1 MSAMSKT
8 ILVTGGNSGIGAA
21 LCKLLATEHGCRVL
35 LGARSPEKGEKAK
48 ADIVAKYPDAKI
60 DVVTIDVASDSSVG
74 AAAAAV
80 KAMGVTLYA
89 LVNNAGLGLAQ
100 ADDDAH
106 NTAAVMNVNYAGPKR
121 VTDAFVPLIQPDGGR
136 VVNVS
141 SGAASAWVKGQ
152 DAATKKLYS
161 TPGLTQAQLDASV
174 AKEVAAGNVGW
185 GDGYGI
191 SKAALT
197 ALTLVQAAAHPTL
210 VVVSLSPGFIMT
222 PMTVGYGA
230 KLSPEEGC
238 KSSIKC
244 LFGDVVSGLYYGS
257 DGLRS
262 PMTVSRDPGTP
273 EYAGEDDPDPAK
285 YNK

>member
-60 DVVTIDVASDSSVG
+60 DVVTIDVASDSSVA

-197 ALTLVQAAAHPTL
+197 ALTLVQAAAHPKL

>member
-60 DVVTIDVASDSSVG
+60 DVVTIDVASDSSVA

-197 ALTLVQAAAHPTL
+197 ALTLVQAVAHPTL

>member
-1 MSAMSKT
+1 MSKT

-60 DVVTIDVASDSSVG
+60 DVVTIDVASDSSVA

-80 KAMGVTLYA
+80 KAMGVTVYA

-197 ALTLVQAAAHPTL
+197 ALTLVQAVAHPTL

>member
-60 DVVTIDVASDSSVG
+60 DVVAIDVASDSSV
-74 AAAAAV
+74 AAAAA
-80 KAMGVTLYA
+80 A
-89 LVNNAGLGLAQ
+89 

-121 VTDAFVPLIQPDGGR
+121 VTDAFVPLIQPDGG

-141 SGAASAWVKGQ
+141 SAPVRVKGQ

-210 VVVSLSPGFIMT
+210 VVVSLSR
-222 PMTVGYGA
+222 A
-230 KLSPEEGC
+230 
-238 KSSIKC
+238 SS
-244 LFGDVVSGLYYGS
+244 
-257 DGLRS
+257 
-262 PMTVSRDPGTP
+262 
-273 EYAGEDDPDPAK
+273 
-285 YNK
+285 

>member
-21 LCKLLATEHGCRVL
+21 LCKLLATEHACRVL

-60 DVVTIDVASDSSVG
+60 DVVTIDVASDSSVA

-141 SGAASAWVKGQ
+141 SGAASAWVKGCVEI
-152 DAATKKLYS
+152 KYS
-161 TPGLTQAQLDASV
+161 TRIQCERMRRFRRELFCCASR
-174 AKEVAAGNVGW
+174 KG
-185 GDGYGI
+185 
-191 SKAALT
+191 
-197 ALTLVQAAAHPTL
+197 
-210 VVVSLSPGFIMT
+210 
-222 PMTVGYGA
+222 
-230 KLSPEEGC
+230 
-238 KSSIKC
+238 
-244 LFGDVVSGLYYGS
+244 
-257 DGLRS
+257 
-262 PMTVSRDPGTP
+262 
-273 EYAGEDDPDPAK
+273 
-285 YNK
+285 

>member
-21 LCKLLATEHGCRVL
+21 LCKLLATEHACRVL

-60 DVVTIDVASDSSVG
+60 DVVTIDVASDSSVA

-100 ADDDAH
+100 ADNDAH

-197 ALTLVQAAAHPTL
+197 ALTLVQAAAHPKL